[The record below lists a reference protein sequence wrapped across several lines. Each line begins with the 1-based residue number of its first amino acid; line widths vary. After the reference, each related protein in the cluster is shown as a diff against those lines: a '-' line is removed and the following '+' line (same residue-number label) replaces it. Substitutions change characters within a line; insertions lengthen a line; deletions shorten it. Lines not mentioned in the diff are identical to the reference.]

1 MSTSFSNSLGAIST
15 LRNLGGIEHS
25 TAISVESPFILQP
38 TIAPYSSSNSYFIV
52 GRHAGR
58 RAVSIFD
65 RPGLSG
71 SGSYTSLLS
80 GITTSNE
87 WLPPNGNIPLMDE
100 TSGVYDGSSILKGV
114 QTSSLSNNRVFATGG
129 VYGTTG
135 DTRPLSTGGVDTY
148 ITFLNRISTLLP
160 TDSSTF
166 STLSCNMTKRT
177 TQTASLFYTRLFTN
191 TAKTFRIT
199 DYYQEGCAVGQISTT
214 DYILSNNINFCGT
227 TISQPPP
234 TAGVN
239 GTYNTINGL
248 STRFTSRY
256 QPQIYTNGHL
266 IQSNNSTPLHSKVYA
281 IISRWFNYT
290 NPNFNIT
297 TDLIYAIDWIIQEYV
312 DGGQWVSSNP
322 NTANYL
328 PYDEFVVLSNF
339 AFSNLYSFGTSA
351 FNGSIVDTL
360 KTTFTTW
367 RTNTNLS
374 NDNQVYI
381 GHDATV
387 QALLSS
393 LSLVSNSLVNH
404 CSYIPGVLT
413 VFVKSSPSPPA
424 IVVKGY
430 ILSPYKTGYDVSVL
444 TTDAGNDIL
453 FSL

>member
-1 MSTSFSNSLGAIST
+1 MSSNSLGTIST
-15 LRNLGGIEHS
+15 LRYLGGIQHS
-25 TAISVESPFILQP
+25 SVISTESPFILQP
-38 TIAPYSSSNSYFIV
+38 TIPPYSSSNSYFIV

-65 RPGLSG
+65 SPGLSG
-71 SGSYTSLLS
+71 SGCYTSLLS

-87 WLPPNGNIPLMDE
+87 WLPPNENVPLMDE
-100 TSGVYDGSSILKGV
+100 TSGPYNGSSILRGV
-114 QTSSLSNNRVFATGG
+114 QTTNGSRVFATGG
-129 VYGTTG
+129 VYGETG

-148 ITFLNRISTLLP
+148 ITFLNRIRTLLP

-177 TQTASLFYTRLFTN
+177 TQTASLFYTTLFTN
-191 TAKTFRIT
+191 TANTFRIT
-199 DYYQEGCAVGQISTT
+199 DYYQSGNNVGQISTT
-214 DYILSNNINFCGT
+214 DYILSNNPNFCGT

-234 TAGVN
+234 TAGN
-239 GTYNTINGL
+239 TGTYNTINGL
-248 STRFTSRY
+248 STRFTSKY

-266 IQSNNSTPLHSKVYA
+266 IQSNNPTPLHSKVYA

-297 TDLIYAIDWIIQEYV
+297 TDLIYAVDWIIQEYV
-312 DGGQWVSSNP
+312 DGGKWVTSDP

-328 PYDEFVVLSNF
+328 SYDEFVILSNF
-339 AFSNLYSFGTSA
+339 SYSNLYSFGTKI
-351 FNGSIVDTL
+351 FNEAIVNTL

-374 NDNQVYI
+374 GDNQIYI
-381 GHDATV
+381 GHDATA

-404 CSYIPGVLT
+404 CSYISGVLI
-413 VFVKSSPSPPA
+413 VFVKSSAPN
-424 IVVKGY
+424 VVKGY
-430 ILSPYKTGYDVSVL
+430 VLSPYKTGYDVSVL
-444 TTDAGNDIL
+444 TTDTGNDIL

>member
-1 MSTSFSNSLGAIST
+1 MSIKIGSFSDSLGTIST
-15 LRNLGGIEHS
+15 LRQLGGIEHS
-25 TAISVESPFILQP
+25 TTISPESPFIIQP
-38 TIAPYSSSNSYFIV
+38 TIPSYSSANSYFIV

-65 RPGLSG
+65 SPGLSG
-71 SGSYTSLLS
+71 SGCYTSLLS

-87 WLPPNGNIPLMDE
+87 WLPPNGNVPLMDE
-100 TSGVYDGSSILKGV
+100 TSGPYDGSSILRGV
-114 QTSSLSNNRVFATGG
+114 QTLSANRVFATGG

-135 DTRPLSTGGVDTY
+135 DTRPLSTGGVDTF
-148 ITFLNRISTLLP
+148 ITFLNRIRTLLP
-160 TDSSTF
+160 TDPSTF
-166 STLSCNMTKRT
+166 SILSCNMTKRT
-177 TQTASLFYTRLFTN
+177 TQTASLFFTTLMTN
-191 TAKTFRIT
+191 ASKTFNIT
-199 DYYQEGCAVGQISTT
+199 DYFQNGCAVGQISTT

-227 TISQPPP
+227 TINQPPP
-234 TAGVN
+234 TDGTN
-239 GTYNTINGL
+239 GTYAIINGL

-266 IQSNNSTPLHSKVYA
+266 IQSNNPTPLHSKVYL

-312 DGGQWVSSNP
+312 DGGQWVTSDP

-339 AFSNLYSFGTSA
+339 AFSNLYSFGTNT

-367 RTNTNLS
+367 RTTNLS

-404 CSYIPGVLT
+404 CSYIQGVLT
-413 VFVKSSPSPPA
+413 LFVKSSGN
-424 IVVKGY
+424 IIKGY
-430 ILSPYKTGYDVSVL
+430 VLSPYKTGYDVSVL
-444 TTDAGNDIL
+444 TTSAGNDIL
-453 FSL
+453 F

>member
-1 MSTSFSNSLGAIST
+1 MSTSFSNSLGTIST
-15 LRNLGGIEHS
+15 LRHLGGIEHS
-25 TAISVESPFILQP
+25 SVISTESPFILQP
-38 TIAPYSSSNSYFIV
+38 TIPPYSSSNSYFIV

-65 RPGLSG
+65 SPGLSG
-71 SGSYTSLLS
+71 SGCYTSLLS

-87 WLPPNGNIPLMDE
+87 WLPPNGNVPLMDE
-100 TSGVYDGSSILKGV
+100 TSGPYDGSSILRGV
-114 QTSSLSNNRVFATGG
+114 QTSSLSNKRVFATGG

-148 ITFLNRISTLLP
+148 ITFLNRIRTLLP
-160 TDSSTF
+160 STF

-177 TQTASLFYTRLFTN
+177 TQTASLFYTTLFTN
-191 TAKTFRIT
+191 TANTFRIT
-199 DYYQEGCAVGQISTT
+199 DYFQSGCAAGQISTT
-214 DYILSNNINFCGT
+214 DYILSNNPNFCGT

-234 TAGVN
+234 TDGVN
-239 GTYNTINGL
+239 G
-248 STRFTSRY
+248 SRY

-266 IQSNNSTPLHSKVYA
+266 IQSNNPTPLHSKVYA

-297 TDLIYAIDWIIQEYV
+297 TDLIYAVDWIIQEYV
-312 DGGQWVSSNP
+312 DGGQWVTSDP

-367 RTNTNLS
+367 RGNKNLS
-374 NDNQVYI
+374 GDNQVYI

-404 CSYIPGVLT
+404 CSYIQGVLT
-413 VFVKSSPSPPA
+413 LFVKSSPSPPA
-424 IVVKGY
+424 IIIKGY
-430 ILSPYKTGYDVSVL
+430 VLSPYKTGYDVSVL
-444 TTDAGNDIL
+444 TTDTGNDIL